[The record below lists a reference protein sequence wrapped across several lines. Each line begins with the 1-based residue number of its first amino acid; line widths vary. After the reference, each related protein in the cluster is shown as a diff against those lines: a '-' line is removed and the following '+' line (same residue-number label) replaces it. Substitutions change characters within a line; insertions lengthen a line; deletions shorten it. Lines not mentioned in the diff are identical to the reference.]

1 MSYGDH
7 LLVLLLCASL
17 ALVAYVYFGYPLLL
31 WLGVI
36 GRRGSFS
43 RALAHPHVSVIVAA
57 HNEESCIEEKL
68 LNLLAQDYP
77 RENVEI
83 LVGSDGSSD
92 CTEEIV
98 RRFSDAG
105 IGLVSFP
112 QQCGK
117 SAMQNSL
124 VPLATGEILAFT
136 DADCLLPPAALSHLI
151 ENFADENVGLV
162 SACPRFRNAAASAV
176 TGNESLYLRY
186 ETWLRR
192 RESDLGLLAMASGS
206 LFAMRRS
213 LWQPLAPYFGDDF
226 VLPLRVLRAG
236 LLNRIDSRVIVVTD
250 LSQTSAA
257 AMLRMKSRVI
267 SKDFGALLANR
278 DLLNPFRSGVQAI
291 ALWSHKLLRWLVPYF
306 LFVIFTANTLLLAH
320 SPFRVSFALQLA
332 FYLAALIGFCAGNR
346 RTHFALSVPMAFCL
360 VNLAAQIGT
369 IKALT
374 GHQPR
379 AWKPERTSSPA
390 PNFRSAASSRVAK

>member
-17 ALVAYVYFGYPLLL
+17 ASVAYVYFGYPLLL

-36 GRRGSFS
+36 GRRKSFS
-43 RALAHPHVSVIVAA
+43 RAVAHPHVSVIVAA

-68 LNLLAQDYP
+68 LNLLALDYP
-77 RENVEI
+77 RESVEI

-105 IGLVSFP
+105 VGLVSFP
-112 QQCGK
+112 QQHGK

-124 VPLATGEILAFT
+124 VALANGEILVFT
-136 DADCLLPPAALSHLI
+136 DADCLLPPAALSRLV

-162 SACPRFRNAAASAV
+162 SACPRFRNAADSSV

-250 LSQTSAA
+250 LFQTSAA

-267 SKDFGALLANR
+267 SKDFRALLANR
-278 DLLNPFRSGVQAI
+278 DLLNPFRSGAQAL

-306 LFVIFTANTLLLAH
+306 LFVIFTVNTLLRAH
-320 SPFRVSFALQLA
+320 SPFRVAFALQLA
-332 FYLAALIGFCAGNR
+332 FYLAALIGFCAGNH
-346 RTHFALSVPMAFCL
+346 RTHFALSVPMSFCL

-369 IKALT
+369 LKALT
-374 GHQPR
+374 GRQPR
-379 AWKPERTSSPA
+379 AWKPERTSSLA
-390 PNFRSAASSRVAK
+390 PNFRSAASSRVGK